1 MYLSENLQQEK
12 CNIILKGSIWLPIPR
27 KFQID
32 FARPHVNIICLISS
46 LLVWHKGHA
55 ALSIIAAA
63 NKYSPLVLDAQMAET
78 YALRE
83 GLRLA
88 QQLGCSTI
96 IVQSDCLEVVQS
108 IQDGNFSAMAS
119 APILDEC
126 DNLWR
131 EFTKISTEHCDRE
144 SNQVAHE
151 LARQGFMSKVSC
163 IWVDEPPNCII
174 PLFIKRCNNVFR
186 LIKLAGWLFK
196 KKY

>member
-1 MYLSENLQQEK
+1 
-12 CNIILKGSIWLPIPR
+12 
-27 KFQID
+27 
-32 FARPHVNIICLISS
+32 
-46 LLVWHKGHA
+46 
-55 ALSIIAAA
+55 
-63 NKYSPLVLDAQMAET
+63 MAKT

-88 QQLGCSTI
+88 QQLGYSTI

-108 IQDGNFSAMAS
+108 IQDGSFSAMAS

-131 EFTKISTEHCDRE
+131 EFTIISIEHCDRE

-163 IWVDEPPNCII
+163 IWVDEQ
-174 PLFIKRCNNVFR
+174 LYYSSFIKRCNNVF
-186 LIKLAGWLFK
+186 K
-196 KKY
+196 